1 MTILKNPLS
10 TSEVSPL
17 HVRGTRSDR
26 ARARQPPRFPSA
38 RRVFTPRR
46 TRGVGASML
55 SRLTLRAAARA
66 MRCRESARY
75 VAPAS
80 APIDP
85 FARCDHPR
93 PCLRRECSCLAPST
107 SPRARAYRAGTDA
120 LLTRSCAPTL
130 DRPSPFPTAEELLD
144 EEIQAEEEGGFQ
156 APSPARLRYSSAEPR
171 KRTPDLPLVPTFT
184 RHEKMPPRLTQPRRL
199 PDTQGQG
206 RGASLRG

>member
-1 MTILKNPLS
+1 MTILKGTIPS
-10 TSEVSPL
+10 RL
-17 HVRGTRSDR
+17 HVRGSRSRR

-55 SRLTLRAAARA
+55 SRLSLRAAARA
-66 MRCRESARY
+66 MHSREARY

-93 PCLRRECSCLAPST
+93 PCLRRECTCLAPWT
-107 SPRARAYRAGTDA
+107 SPRASAYRAGSDA

-144 EEIQAEEEGGFQ
+144 EEIQAEEEGGLSME
-156 APSPARLRYSSAEPR
+156 PGPARLRYFSAEPR
-171 KRTPDLPLVPTFT
+171 KRTPILPLVPTFT
-184 RHEKMPPRLTQPRRL
+184 RQEKIPPRLTQPRHL

-206 RGASLRG
+206 RGASPRG